1 MITHM
6 TRGSIELE
14 VRGRKVT
21 VSGEA
26 FLPGHGS
33 PDFVAYG
40 DLLTAWD
47 DGEALSEADR
57 QAVLDDLRE
66 SAQARGITVEIEE

>member
-14 VRGRKVT
+14 VDGRRVT
-21 VSGEA
+21 VNGEA

-47 DGEALSEADR
+47 DGEALSEADKR
-57 QAVLDDLRE
+57 AVLDDLRQ
-66 SAQARGITVEIEE
+66 SARARGITIEIE